1 MHDRQAHD
9 IHILRRKSISE
20 AFEQGIG
27 RRVFLLIPQ
36 YPFMMI
42 GRIDRMVSDFVVLE
56 AETTNIN
63 ELDGRMISVHIDQIE
78 VFYIEGKHGVKIPR
92 LDC

>member
-1 MHDRQAHD
+1 
-9 IHILRRKSISE
+9 
-20 AFEQGIG
+20 
-27 RRVFLLIPQ
+27 
-36 YPFMMI
+36 MMI